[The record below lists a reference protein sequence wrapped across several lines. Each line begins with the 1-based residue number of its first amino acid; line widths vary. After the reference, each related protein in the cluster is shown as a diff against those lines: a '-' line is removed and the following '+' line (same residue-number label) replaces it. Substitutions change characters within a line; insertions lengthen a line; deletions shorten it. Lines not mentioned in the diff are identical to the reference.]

1 MRNPIL
7 LALAASLCIASAAA
21 ASPASGVWHAPD
33 KNATI
38 QVYDCGSAICGRVM
52 DSDDLRANPDL
63 RDAKN
68 SDAALKS
75 RKVKGLV
82 IMTGLSGGPTE
93 WSGGSVYDP
102 TSGHTYHGSFTLVGS
117 DTAHLKGCIIGPL
130 CRTDTWTWAR

>member
-1 MRNPIL
+1 MRKPIL
-7 LALAASLCIASAAA
+7 FALAASVSVAGAAA

-38 QVYDCGSAICGRVM
+38 QVYDCGAAICGRVM
-52 DSDDLRANPDL
+52 DSDDLRANPDM
-63 RDAKN
+63 RDTKN
-68 SDAALKS
+68 SDASLKG
-75 RKVKGLV
+75 RKVKGLT

-102 TSGHTYHGSFTLVGS
+102 ASGHTYHGSFTLVGS

-130 CRTDTWTWAR
+130 CRTDTWTRAR